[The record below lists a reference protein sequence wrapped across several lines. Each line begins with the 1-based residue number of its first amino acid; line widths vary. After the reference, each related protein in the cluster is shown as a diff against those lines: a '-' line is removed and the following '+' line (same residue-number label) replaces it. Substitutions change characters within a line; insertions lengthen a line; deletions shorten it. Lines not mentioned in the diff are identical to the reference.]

1 MSLAPVAH
9 YFGRLVG
16 PPDRCRSLNSALAQ
30 ENRTVREDLAM
41 FLPKQ
46 PIPCQNAAAIRASQV
61 SLQRFSARSWTNATS
76 YVSRKAGNPNE
87 GIKSMADQ
95 HTAGVGEETP
105 PLTPMSLATLLG
117 RIEHEWATRKK
128 LFDLPNARIWK
139 PDENVDL
146 SFEFLG
152 RPCATPI
159 GPAAG
164 PHSQLAENIVLSW
177 LGGSRLFELKTV
189 QVLDELVVQRPCID
203 MQTIGYNIE
212 WSQELLV
219 PQSLTEYVKA
229 SMLIEI
235 LRQWE
240 PLAEYIGSDPG
251 PHVFDMSV
259 GYDLAGISSDKVSSF
274 IRGMK
279 DASSEIEVLR
289 SELTGSWARFTDLD
303 FNPQISTTLTLSTFH
318 GCPPEEIESITQ
330 HLIDEHDLDVIVK
343 LNPTLLGYETVA
355 GIVNDELG
363 YSDVTVQ
370 EAAFTADLQFAR
382 GIELIEELNQYAKDR
397 GRLFGIKLTNT
408 LVVDNVKQWMPED
421 TMYLSGPPLH
431 VLASTLLQRLAE
443 ALPGRLNIPG
453 HDGDIM
459 VSFSAGITKD
469 NLADSIAMG
478 VNPATVCSDLLKPGG
493 YGRLAPML
501 KALTKEIAAS
511 GHTDLVGW
519 KAARQQQAVV
529 DGYATSAARH
539 VAFIRGAGID
549 DYHLSGN
556 EKLPRVVDNDLE
568 MFGCV
573 ACNFCVT
580 VCPNDAFFS
589 IKSLDGMEGRQQY
602 LLFTELCNECGNCLT
617 FCPEEGDPAMIKPR
631 LYSDPE
637 LFAGR
642 EGQGFLLE
650 AGRIVDSRGDTG
662 LADPESMTL
671 VQMLLDSEQGNPL
684 YSSTQTEAST

>member
-1 MSLAPVAH
+1 
-9 YFGRLVG
+9 
-16 PPDRCRSLNSALAQ
+16 
-30 ENRTVREDLAM
+30 
-41 FLPKQ
+41 
-46 PIPCQNAAAIRASQV
+46 
-61 SLQRFSARSWTNATS
+61 
-76 YVSRKAGNPNE
+76 
-87 GIKSMADQ
+87 MADQ

-259 GYDLAGISSDKVSSF
+259 GYDLAGISSAKVSSF

-382 GIELIEELNQYAKDR
+382 GIELIEELNQYAKER

-421 TMYLSGPPLH
+421 TMYLSGSPLH

-519 KAARQQQAVV
+519 KAARQQQAVA
-529 DGYATSAARH
+529 DGYDTSAARH

-650 AGRIVDSRGDTG
+650 AGRVVDSRGDTG